1 MTTRYN
7 TPEKGTADWHK
18 PLNENFESLDID
30 VEIRDAEDER
40 GEYEPTDGA
49 KYLAVDTGTI
59 YLGDGS
65 EWQPIGTIS
74 ADSESG
80 ESTATDG
87 IESAR
92 TNVGALVGGTYH
104 ANDYSDGGF
113 GVAFEASDLYIDS
126 VVVDADLSDI
136 SDSDLTIELRKYQDG
151 AIDPEIVDST
161 TVTLSGGPERVSLG
175 FTVPESGSSDADSDD
190 LYVLQR
196 GEANGD
202 TIPLRRRF
210 EREGDW
216 SEADYA
222 DEAYDAPEIKFVK
235 GVINATSSAS
245 QPVGSW
251 YYFYDWL
258 VGPER
263 RQVQSPRSTDVDEI
277 YMRARDPEEE
287 FDNVSPR
294 ALWIDTS

>member
-7 TPEKGTADWHK
+7 TPEKGTSDWHQ
-18 PLNENFESLDID
+18 PLNENFETLDVD
-30 VEIRDAEDER
+30 VEIRDTDAER
-40 GEYEPTDGA
+40 SEYEPVDGA
-49 KYLAVDTGTI
+49 KYLAVDTGTV

-74 ADSESG
+74 GDGESG
-80 ESTATDG
+80 SIAAADG

-104 ANDYSDGGF
+104 ANAYSDGGF
-113 GVAFEASDLYIDS
+113 GVAFQASDLYIDS
-126 VVVDADLSDI
+126 VVVDADLSDV
-136 SDSDLTIELRKYQDG
+136 STADLTIELRKYQDG
-151 AIDPEIVDST
+151 ATDPEIIEST
-161 TVTLSGGPERVSLG
+161 TVTLSGGPQRVSLG

-196 GEANGD
+196 GAANGD

-210 EREGDW
+210 ERDGDW

-222 DEAYDAPEIKFVK
+222 DESYDSPEIDFAK
-235 GVINATSSAS
+235 GVINANSSAS

-251 YYFYDWL
+251 YYFFDWL

-263 RQVQSPRSTDVDEI
+263 RRVSSPRSTDVDEI
-277 YMRARDPEEE
+277 YMRARDPQEE
-287 FDNVSPR
+287 FDDVSPR

>member
-7 TPEKGTADWHK
+7 TPEKGTENWHE
-18 PLNENFESLDID
+18 PLNENFELLDVD
-30 VEIRDAEDER
+30 VEVRDVESERSEYDPAE
-40 GEYEPTDGA
+40 GA
-49 KYLAVDTGTI
+49 KFLAVDTGAV

-65 EWQPIGTIS
+65 EWQPIGSID
-74 ADSESG
+74 ADGESG
-80 ESTATDG
+80 RTGAAEG
-87 IESAR
+87 IESVR

-104 ANDYSDGGF
+104 ANSYSDGGF

-136 SDSDLTIELRKYQDG
+136 SNPDLTIELRKYQDG
-151 AIDPEIVDST
+151 ATDPDIVDST
-161 TVTLSGGPERVSLG
+161 TVPLSGGPERVDLG

-196 GEANGD
+196 GDANGD

-210 EREGDW
+210 ARENDW
-216 SEADYA
+216 SEDAYA
-222 DEAYDAPEIKFVK
+222 DQTYSSPDIEFVK

-251 YYFYDWL
+251 YYFFDWL
-258 VGPER
+258 VGPETR
-263 RQVQSPRSTDVDEI
+263 RVSSPRSTDVKEI

-287 FDNVSPR
+287 FGDVSPR